1 MPTFTCDSERAA
13 HFVFKQSIA
22 IFGIPKEIF
31 IDNGSHFQNRMMAE
45 LAKNPNFDKFSIHQ
59 TIHRK
64 MDK

>member
-31 IDNGSHFQNRMMAE
+31 INNGSHFQNRMMVE
-45 LAKNPNFDKFSIHQ
+45 LAKNIKF
-59 TIHRK
+59 R
-64 MDK
+64 